1 MDTFRLLWNELL
13 DSDNGI
19 SEKAYMALLMLGQIV
34 DPDFVND
41 ARRMV
46 DATDGRFY
54 IRGD

>member
-41 ARRMV
+41 AKRNV
-46 DATDGRFY
+46 DATDGMFY